1 VFEIELSETRKA
13 VYIRFHGELS
23 VKDFNTLDELARQR
37 QSDDQYDCIF
47 DLSRI
52 DRVDLAADFVAKR
65 GGLPQTFANRERIYV
80 VPQDDLKLL
89 VKLYA
94 AYQEARGWHPPVIV
108 ENLDEAF
115 ATLGVSAGDFQS
127 MSAKSAT
134 GS

>member
-1 VFEIELSETRKA
+1 VFDIETSETRK
-13 VYIRFHGELS
+13 VIHIRFHGELS
-23 VKDFNTLDELARQR
+23 ANDFVTLDALVSARR
-37 QSDDQYDCIF
+37 GGGPYDCIF

-65 GGLPQTFANRERIYV
+65 GDLPQAFTNRERIYV

-94 AYQEARGWHPPVIV
+94 AYQEARGWRPPLIV
-108 ENLDEAF
+108 EKLDEAF
-115 ATLGVSAGDFQS
+115 ATLGVSAGDFRS
-127 MSAKSAT
+127 GT